1 MDYMKL
7 KLCDAIVVVQNLQ
20 SEKLADETKGLAI
33 LRILEGNT
41 LNSVTKN
48 DMKNIIKWLFDKC
61 YEVRE

>member
-1 MDYMKL
+1 MKL

-33 LRILEGNT
+33 LRILEANT

>member
-1 MDYMKL
+1 MKL

-20 SEKLADETKGLAI
+20 SEKLTDETKGLAI
-33 LRILEGNT
+33 LRILEANT

-48 DMKNIIKWLFDKC
+48 DMKNIIKWLFEKC

>member
-33 LRILEGNT
+33 LRILEANT

>member
-20 SEKLADETKGLAI
+20 SEKLTDETKGLAI
-33 LRILEGNT
+33 LRILEANT

>member
-20 SEKLADETKGLAI
+20 SEKLTDETKGLAI
-33 LRILEGNT
+33 LRILEANT

-48 DMKNIIKWLFDKC
+48 DMKNIIKWLFEKC

>member
-33 LRILEGNT
+33 LRILEANT
-41 LNSVTKN
+41 
-48 DMKNIIKWLFDKC
+48 
-61 YEVRE
+61 

>member
-1 MDYMKL
+1 MKL

-20 SEKLADETKGLAI
+20 SEKLTDETKGLAI
-33 LRILEGNT
+33 LRILEANT